1 MNVYRFPLMLLAIHV
16 GISSCL
22 LGAEGN
28 DPFVKIEPPALI
40 GRWDLT
46 VKDGE
51 QVYPSWLEISLSGY
65 RTLVGRY
72 VGQFGSAR
80 PIAKIQFD
88 AKAGAFAFS
97 LPPQWEKRTSD
108 ILFEGRLQDEGL
120 VGMTTNDA
128 GQPVSWTAVRA
139 PALGDQP
146 EGKVRWG
153 KRIRLF
159 NGKDLTNW
167 GVRHPDLPNGWVVQ
181 DGHLINE
188 RPGNDLVSIQSFGD
202 FKLNV
207 EFVYPDGSNSGL
219 YLRGRH
225 EIQIE
230 DNYGM
235 SPDSHLIGG
244 VYGFLTPHLNAARK
258 AGEWQEMEITL
269 IGQQLTLKFNG
280 VEIISKQNIPGIT
293 GGALDS
299 REGQPG
305 PLMIQGDHG
314 PIRFRKV
321 DLTPAR

>member
-16 GISSCL
+16 GVASCL

-80 PIAKIQFD
+80 PIAQIQFD

-128 GQPVSWTAVRA
+128 GQPVSWTAVELPLWR
-139 PALGDQP
+139 PTR
-146 EGKVRWG
+146 GKVRWG

-159 NGKDLTNW
+159 NGKDLTN
-167 GVRHPDLPNGWVVQ
+167 GACVIPTFPMGGWC
-181 DGHLINE
+181 
-188 RPGNDLVSIQSFGD
+188 R
-202 FKLNV
+202 
-207 EFVYPDGSNSGL
+207 
-219 YLRGRH
+219 
-225 EIQIE
+225 
-230 DNYGM
+230 
-235 SPDSHLIGG
+235 
-244 VYGFLTPHLNAARK
+244 
-258 AGEWQEMEITL
+258 
-269 IGQQLTLKFNG
+269 
-280 VEIISKQNIPGIT
+280 
-293 GGALDS
+293 
-299 REGQPG
+299 QPFD
-305 PLMIQGDHG
+305 Q
-314 PIRFRKV
+314 
-321 DLTPAR
+321 

>member
-1 MNVYRFPLMLLAIHV
+1 MNVYRFPLMLLSIHV
-16 GISSCL
+16 GVASCL

-51 QVYPSWLEISLSGY
+51 QVYPSWIEISLSGY

-80 PIAKIQFD
+80 PIAQIQFD

-139 PALGDQP
+139 PALGGQP

-167 GVRHPDLPNGWVVQ
+167 GVRHPDLPNLS
-181 DGHLINE
+181 LIH
-188 RPGNDLVSIQSFGD
+188 I
-202 FKLNV
+202 
-207 EFVYPDGSNSGL
+207 
-219 YLRGRH
+219 
-225 EIQIE
+225 
-230 DNYGM
+230 
-235 SPDSHLIGG
+235 
-244 VYGFLTPHLNAARK
+244 
-258 AGEWQEMEITL
+258 
-269 IGQQLTLKFNG
+269 
-280 VEIISKQNIPGIT
+280 
-293 GGALDS
+293 
-299 REGQPG
+299 
-305 PLMIQGDHG
+305 
-314 PIRFRKV
+314 
-321 DLTPAR
+321 